1 LTSGAKVQLPPS
13 GRFLSGVNLMD
24 MPATPEKTYALDFVE
39 RNRQALALLSDSVF
53 YFGELGMQE
62 HRSAQLM
69 SGILEEHGFAVER
82 GISGF
87 PTGFMATYGKG
98 SPVIAMHTEYDAN
111 PSNSQK
117 AGVAEPAEITPSA
130 PGHCEGHNV
139 NAAVMVSAALA
150 LRHAMERFKIPGTLK
165 VFGAPAEEQLISR
178 PYFVRDGYFDDVD
191 LAFHDHISSDLRT
204 DYGLTQSAMISATF
218 NFRGESAHASVAPWK
233 GRDALDGV
241 VLMDMGMAQYR
252 EHMMPTMSAQRVI
265 TNGGEQP
272 NVIPAK
278 AAVWWYFRDANAE
291 GARKLFEQA
300 KKIAQGAALMTN
312 TEVDVEVMAAVWP
325 SRGNQVMAE
334 AVQRNIETIGLPTW
348 TSEEQALAI
357 ALQKRAGVKEDGL
370 RRSPAPLTGPSKQGP
385 SSNDS
390 GDVSW
395 KVPMVRVQ
403 FPANVPGI
411 SYHHWAAGAALATTI
426 AHKGGLAGAKT
437 LAASVLDFLKDPAL
451 VAAAKEGFQKET
463 GGVPYR
469 SLLPEGQKPPVELNA
484 IAMAKFRPQM
494 EAHYVRERPVFK
506 V

>member
-1 LTSGAKVQLPPS
+1 M
-13 GRFLSGVNLMD
+13 LSCAGTGFVFPWSNVMD
-24 MPATPEKTYALDFVE
+24 MPASSEKTYALDFVE

-62 HRSAQLM
+62 HRTAELM
-69 SGILEEHGFAVER
+69 SGLLEEHGFKVQR

-87 PTGFMATYGKG
+87 PTGFLATYGQG

-117 AGVAEPAEITPSA
+117 AGVAEQAEITPNA

-139 NAAVMVSAALA
+139 NAAVMVSAALS
-150 LRHAMERFKIPGTLK
+150 LRYTMEKFGIRGTLK
-165 VFGAPAEEQLISR
+165 VFGAPAEEQLVSR
-178 PYFVRDGYFDDVD
+178 PYYVRDGLFDDVD
-191 LAFHDHISSDLRT
+191 LAFHDHISHDFKT
-204 DYGLTQSAMISATF
+204 DYGLMQSAMISATF
-218 NFRGESAHASVAPWK
+218 NFRGESAHAAVAPWK
-233 GRDALDGV
+233 GRDALDAV

-252 EHMMPTMSAQRVI
+252 EHFVPGMSAQRVI

-312 TEVDVEVMAAVWP
+312 TEYSVEVMAAVWP

-334 AVQRNIETIGLPTW
+334 AVQRNIEAIGQPAW
-348 TSEEQALAI
+348 SDEEEKFAL

-370 RRSPAPLTGPSKQGP
+370 RRAPLPLKGPTKQGA

-395 KVPMVRVQ
+395 KVPMVRVM
-403 FPANVPGI
+403 FPANIPGI
-411 SYHHWAAGAALATTI
+411 NFHHWAAGAALATTI
-426 AHKGGLAGAKT
+426 AHKGGLAGAKA

-451 VAAAKEGFQKET
+451 VAAAKEGFKQET
-463 GGVPYR
+463 GGMPYR
-469 SLLPEGQKPPVELNA
+469 SLLPEGQKPPIELNA
-484 IAMAKFRPQM
+484 VAMDKFRPLM
-494 EAHYVRERPVFK
+494 EAHYVRERPVFR

>member
-1 LTSGAKVQLPPS
+1 MAT
-13 GRFLSGVNLMD
+13 
-24 MPATPEKTYALDFVE
+24 TPEKIYALDFVE

-62 HRSAQLM
+62 HRTSQLM
-69 SGILEEHGFAVER
+69 SGLLEEHGFKVQR

-87 PTGFMATYGKG
+87 PTGFMATYGSG
-98 SPVIAMHTEYDAN
+98 APVIALHTEYDAN

-139 NAAVMVSAALA
+139 NAAVMVSGALA
-150 LRHAMERFKIPGTLK
+150 LRYAMEKFGIRGTLK
-165 VFGAPAEEQLISR
+165 VFGAPAEEQLVSR
-178 PYFVRDGYFDDVD
+178 PYYVRDGLFDDVD
-191 LAFHDHISSDLRT
+191 LAFHDHISSDFKT
-204 DYGLTQSAMISATF
+204 DYGLMQSAMISATF
-218 NFRGESAHASVAPWK
+218 NFRGESAHAAVAPWK
-233 GRDALDGV
+233 GRDALDAV

-252 EHMMPTMSAQRVI
+252 EHFVPGMSAQRVI

-291 GARKLFEQA
+291 GARKLFDQA

-312 TEVDVEVMAAVWP
+312 TEYDVEVMAAVWP

-334 AVQRNIETIGLPTW
+334 AVQRNIEAIGQPAW
-348 TSEEQALAI
+348 TEEEQSFAR

-370 RRSPAPLTGPSKQGP
+370 RAKPLPLTGPTRQGS

-395 KVPMVRVQ
+395 KVPTVRVQ

-411 SYHHWAAGAALATTI
+411 NYHHWAAGAALATSI
-426 AHKGGLAGAKT
+426 AHKGGLAGAKA

-451 VAAAKEGFQKET
+451 VAAAKEGFHRET

-484 IAMAKFRPQM
+484 VAMAKFRPLM
-494 EAHYVRERPVFK
+494 EAHYVRERPVFR

>member
-1 LTSGAKVQLPPS
+1 MSESLAS
-13 GRFLSGVNLMD
+13 
-24 MPATPEKTYALDFVE
+24 PEKSFALDFIE
-39 RNRQALALLSDSVF
+39 RNREALALLSDSVF

-62 HRSAQLM
+62 HRSSQLM

-98 SPVIAMHTEYDAN
+98 SPVIALHTEYDAN

-117 AGVAEPAEITPSA
+117 AGVAEPAEITPNA

-139 NAAVMVSAALA
+139 NAAVLVSAALA

-204 DYGLTQSAMISATF
+204 DYGLTQSAMVSATF

-233 GRDALDGV
+233 ARDALDAV

-312 TEVDVEVMAAVWP
+312 TDVDVEVMAAVWP

-334 AVQRNIETIGLPTW
+334 AVQRNIEAIGLPKW
-348 TSEEQALAI
+348 TEEEQALAL

-370 RRSPAPLTGPSKQGP
+370 RHSPAALTGPSKQGP

-411 SYHHWAAGAALATTI
+411 SYHHWAAGAALATSI
-426 AHKGGLAGAKT
+426 AHKGGLVGAKA

-451 VAAAKEGFQKET
+451 VAAAKDGFRREIGEVK
-463 GGVPYR
+463 YR
-469 SLLPEGQKPPVELNA
+469 PLLPEGQKPPVELNA
-484 IAMAKFRPQM
+484 AAMAKFRSSM
-494 EAHYVRERPVFK
+494 EAHYVRERPVFQI
-506 V
+506 